1 MAQARKELLV
11 TFLFFQTEEDAMFVR
26 NQMADEPDFDRL
38 RIDSAMNVLRDTATV
53 IWGDAEEAVE
63 SAAYSLRE
71 GQISVPVAAGE
82 GYYILRLD
90 RVQPSEF
97 HTSLPPHV
105 LRERVASRLR
115 VRKETFRALEFIQ
128 DIMADAV
135 AYSPS
140 ETFKGFAETATSVYV
155 RSRQGDLTTM
165 TPAMADE
172 LRILCGDSLLDT
184 LIVAGDRIWSV
195 HDAISDLQRKGF
207 AVRGD
212 PEQKTAGRLYESFR
226 EWTEQECLAQ
236 EALRRGLD
244 GLPSVQRRMEP
255 WRDAYLAAMM
265 KSRLYSSI
273 SVSDGEVHAYLNSLD
288 SSWSVPTVQ
297 VRELKSGSMGELGK
311 AFGELEEGVPFQEV
325 VERYSID
332 PIARERGGLTDF
344 FSVTER
350 PPVGEI
356 AWGLDIGERFGPLQ
370 DSASV
375 YLFEVVAKSSEAL
388 EDDSARFTQARKE
401 LVRMTRKRRLNLYLA
416 QAGVE
421 QGFQV
426 YDDRLARLTVSAI
439 PMLAYRFLG
448 FGGRMF
454 VVPFVER
461 EIEWLNVE
469 PPQEAIV
476 P

>member
-1 MAQARKELLV
+1 
-11 TFLFFQTEEDAMFVR
+11 
-26 NQMADEPDFDRL
+26 
-38 RIDSAMNVLRDTATV
+38 
-53 IWGDAEEAVE
+53 
-63 SAAYSLRE
+63 
-71 GQISVPVAAGE
+71 
-82 GYYILRLD
+82 
-90 RVQPSEF
+90 
-97 HTSLPPHV
+97 
-105 LRERVASRLR
+105 
-115 VRKETFRALEFIQ
+115 RKETHRAVEFIRE
-128 DIMADAV
+128 IMAEQV

-140 ETFKGFAETATSVYV
+140 ETFKEFAEKVTTLYA
-155 RSRQGDLTTM
+155 RNRQGDLTTM

-172 LRILCGDSLLDT
+172 LRTACGDSLLDT

-195 HDAISDLQRKGF
+195 NDAISDLQRKGF

-212 PEQKTAGRLYESFR
+212 LRQRTAGRLYESFR

-244 GLPSVQRRMEP
+244 GLSSVQRRMEP

-265 KSRLYSSI
+265 KSRLYDGI
-273 SVSDGEVHAYLNSLD
+273 SVSDAEVHAYVNSLD
-288 SSWSVPTVQ
+288 SSWSVPVVQ
-297 VRELKSGSMGELGK
+297 VRELKTGSMRELGE
-311 AFGELEEGVPFQEV
+311 AFGELEEGASFKEV

-344 FSVTER
+344 FSIAER

-356 AWGLDIGERFGPLQ
+356 AWQLDIGERFGPLQ
-370 DSASV
+370 DSTSV
-375 YLFEVVAKSSEAL
+375 YLFEVVAKNSQAL

-401 LVRMTRKRRLNLYLA
+401 LVTMTRKRKLNLYLA
-416 QAGVE
+416 QAGSQ
-421 QGFQV
+421 QGFEI
-426 YDDRLARLTVSAI
+426 YDERLARLTVSAI

-469 PPQEAIV
+469 PPQETIV